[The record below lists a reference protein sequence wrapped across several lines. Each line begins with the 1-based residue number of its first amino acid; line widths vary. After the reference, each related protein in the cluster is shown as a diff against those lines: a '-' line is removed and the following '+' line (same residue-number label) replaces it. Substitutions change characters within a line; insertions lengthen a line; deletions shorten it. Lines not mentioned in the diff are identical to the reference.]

1 LTWWWGSALITK
13 RIRTHTFTYANSFIT
28 SAFSTGRANA
38 IVCDCGAGSTSA
50 VPVLDGY
57 TLNRVGGRSLRG
69 GDWLDEQVA
78 AWLAG
83 KKLSVFKGSALAAAT
98 AAGAGAGAAAEAPA
112 SYRAFQERRVVRDLK
127 ESCCMVPQP
136 PTEDGATLDVAEGGA
151 EPCYE
156 LPDGTKIMPEP
167 ALVKIPGAW
176 RGLYQCAC
184 LEMRVTGVE

>member
-1 LTWWWGSALITK
+1 MTPTSP
-13 RIRTHTFTYANSFIT
+13 THPPNNATTH

-57 TLNRVGGRSLRG
+57 TLNRVVGRSPRG

-83 KKLSVFKGSALAAAT
+83 KKLSVGTLGRGKEGLLAA
-98 AAGAGAGAAAEAPA
+98 APA
-112 SYRAFQERRVVRDLK
+112 SYRAFQERRAVRDVK

-136 PTEDGATLDVAEGGA
+136 PTEDGAALDVPEGGE

-167 ALVKIPGAW
+167 ALVRIPGASGGWVESRGW
-176 RGLYQCAC
+176 RMR
-184 LEMRVTGVE
+184 MRVLTYHHPNTVILSTPTTQSC

>member
-1 LTWWWGSALITK
+1 MVVLCTCHPPTESPTSI
-13 RIRTHTFTYANSFIT
+13 SFAH

-57 TLNRVGGRSLRG
+57 TLNRVGGRSPRG
-69 GDWLDEQVA
+69 GDWLDEQVG

-83 KKLSVFKGSALAAAT
+83 KKLSVGTLGGGGGGKG
-98 AAGAGAGAAAEAPA
+98 AEAPPA
-112 SYRAFQERRVVRDLK
+112 SYRAFQEQRAVRDVK

-136 PTEDGATLDVAEGGA
+136 LTEDGAALDVPEGGG

-167 ALVKIPGAW
+167 ALVRIPGGYGDW
-176 RGLYQCAC
+176 VWDGC
-184 LEMRVTGVE
+184 LGIH